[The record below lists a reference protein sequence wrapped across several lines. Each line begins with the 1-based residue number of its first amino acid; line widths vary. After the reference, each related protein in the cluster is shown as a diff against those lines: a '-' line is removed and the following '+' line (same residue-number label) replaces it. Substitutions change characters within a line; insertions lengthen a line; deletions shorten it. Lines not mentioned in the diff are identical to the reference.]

1 MDLKA
6 FTQHR
11 MLNLKNTIFDM
22 EERNQGEKMTNVALG
37 KDSLVRNKSVSIS
50 DIIDQNDKSWDLE
63 YYVHYL
69 VKWKGMQV
77 S

>member
-1 MDLKA
+1 
-6 FTQHR
+6 
-11 MLNLKNTIFDM
+11 
-22 EERNQGEKMTNVALG
+22 MTNVALG
-37 KDSLVRNKSVSIS
+37 IDSLVRNKSVSIS

-77 S
+77 SQVTWEYWKDIKQYYVDTAY